1 MAVHAPS
8 TAEAPD
14 RREAPR
20 PAAQLVPLSP
30 GAADGLPTLFLV
42 HAIGGTVHPYAALA
56 KALKDTYSVVGIE
69 AFGLYGEGAPVDSLA
84 EIVERYAAAVRAA
97 SPDGPYLLGGWSMGG
112 IVAFEMARRLERD
125 GAEVRFVAVL
135 DSPFLL
141 SPAELGLDGAAAAHD
156 GASPLVARFAEDIA
170 DSLGWSIPAAAASDP
185 LGWVAGAVTG
195 DGDSPGDREQTQAMR
210 AELEGRFRVFR
221 AHADALAHYTPRGSV
236 AADLL
241 LLTPDRSSNI
251 GSARRWATR
260 TAGRHHH
267 IHVPGDHYAF
277 LRAPLVEEIASFIR
291 TATAP
296 RGALAPQAG

>member
-135 DSPFLL
+135 DSPSSCRRPNSAWTAPPRHTTARRRS
-141 SPAELGLDGAAAAHD
+141 SPVSPRTSRTRWA
-156 GASPLVARFAEDIA
+156 GASPPRRRPTPWA
-170 DSLGWSIPAAAASDP
+170 GWPGP
-185 LGWVAGAVTG
+185 
-195 DGDSPGDREQTQAMR
+195 SPG
-210 AELEGRFRVFR
+210 
-221 AHADALAHYTPRGSV
+221 
-236 AADLL
+236 
-241 LLTPDRSSNI
+241 
-251 GSARRWATR
+251 
-260 TAGRHHH
+260 
-267 IHVPGDHYAF
+267 
-277 LRAPLVEEIASFIR
+277 

-296 RGALAPQAG
+296 ATGSRPRPCAPNWRAGSGCSAPMRTRWPTTPRAARSRRTCCC